1 MFVMNNQLTYFL
13 KTCTDNY
20 NNGYNII
27 QIVAAIPS
35 VIHSVTICRH
45 SSTKFC
51 NSQDGFSSQQMLEC
65 IPFVS

>member
-1 MFVMNNQLTYFL
+1 MQGQRLTPIVSTHKYIFILMFIMDNQFTYFL

-35 VIHSVTICRH
+35 
-45 SSTKFC
+45 
-51 NSQDGFSSQQMLEC
+51 
-65 IPFVS
+65 